1 MLQRARTL
9 ALLLLPMA
17 SDSSLPLWC

>member
-1 MLQRARTL
+1 MLQRAWTL